1 MNHKEIQALIE
12 ERNEWCVSV
21 IIPTHRTSPDRRV
34 NSEILKKSV
43 IHARTLLD
51 KKKPPIDTYNLM
63 VKSIDKLLDEFDPVH
78 ALDGLGIYV
87 SPDIT
92 QMVHFPFP
100 VKEKIII
107 DKSFET
113 RDLHYF
119 KQFSSPYYILKLT
132 KNQASLFLNDGTQIR
147 EITNTHFPMSVVND
161 YAYARSTLGTSFGYA
176 RKGFE
181 KDKSV
186 IGKLRLEPFYRGI
199 HQNLKQN
206 IKAGNL
212 LINGSKKV
220 ITDFEAA
227 GDRTLRIKGRI
238 IGIYKNKV
246 ELFERARATYYDA
259 MQNEIQSMIDSL
271 EELPG
276 TRKTA
281 IGIRE
286 VWSTAVAGKGNVL
299 LVEKDF
305 RKTGYTLEDGKQISL
320 QVPAASHTTLP
331 DVVDQVIETVID
343 KGGRVVFT
351 EDNQLEKYEH
361 IALILRY

>member
-1 MNHKEIQALIE
+1 MNLKEIQALIE
-12 ERNEWCVSV
+12 VRNNWCLSI

-34 NSEILKKSV
+34 DTEVLKKSTS
-43 IHARTLLD
+43 HAKTLLD
-51 KKKPPIDTYNLM
+51 KKNPPPDLYNSL
-63 VKSIDKLLDEFDPVH
+63 VKSIDKVVVDFDPVH

-87 SPDIT
+87 SPDVAK
-92 QMVHFPFP
+92 MVHFPFP

-113 RDLHYF
+113 RDLYYL
-119 KQFSSPYYILKLT
+119 KQFSNPYYVLKLT
-132 KNQASLFLNDGTQIR
+132 KNQARLYLNDGTQVR
-147 EITNTHFPMSVVND
+147 EITNTHFPMNVVND

-181 KDKSV
+181 KDKS
-186 IGKLRLEPFYRGI
+186 ILSKMRLEPFYKGI
-199 HQNLKQN
+199 HQNLKQYV
-206 IKAGNL
+206 KTGSL
-212 LINGSKKV
+212 LITGSKKV
-220 ITDFEAA
+220 ITDFESA
-227 GDRTLRIKGRI
+227 GDKALRIKGRI
-238 IGIYKNKV
+238 IGSFNNKV
-246 ELFERARATYYDA
+246 ELLERTRSTYLDA
-259 MQNEIQSMIDSL
+259 LQNEIQAMIDSL

-276 TRKTA
+276 ARKTA

-286 VWSTAVAGKGNVL
+286 VWSAAAAGKGDVL

-305 RKTGYTLEDGKQISL
+305 RKVGFVLDEGKQISL
-320 QVPAASHTTLP
+320 HVPAAKHTTLP
-331 DVVDQVIETVID
+331 DLVDQVIETVID